1 MTIIEEKNS
10 EQTAENNAEKE
21 IKLSNQNQLD
31 EEKAKEMIENEE

>member
-10 EQTAENNAEKE
+10 EQTAEKE